1 MRDSGGNDAV
11 EVGGIMLR
19 RIINSPHIG
28 SPPELQVL
36 AEVDGEWRIV
46 IEELDD
52 GPASHIVEPA
62 GIRNGK
68 ATG

>member
-1 MRDSGGNDAV
+1 MSDTV
-11 EVGGIMLR
+11 EVSGIMLR
-19 RIINSPHIG
+19 QVVNPKGVG
-28 SPPELQVL
+28 SVPKLQVL

-46 IEELDD
+46 IEGLAD
-52 GPASHIVEPA
+52 GPISHIVETG